1 MTTSCSVYFKA
12 GTVVLL
18 AGEVTADTLQHQ
30 SGEIAGLDPDAYPAA
45 RTVTPDVALADF

>member
-12 GTVVLL
+12 GIVVLL
-18 AGEVTADTLQHQ
+18 AGKVTADTPRHQ